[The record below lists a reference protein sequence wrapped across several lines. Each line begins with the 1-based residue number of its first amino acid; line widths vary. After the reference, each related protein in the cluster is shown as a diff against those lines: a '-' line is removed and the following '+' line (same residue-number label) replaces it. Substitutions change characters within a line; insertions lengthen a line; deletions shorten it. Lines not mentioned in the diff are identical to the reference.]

1 MRARERVCVCVSVT
15 LLCFDYMSKMN
26 ACVCV
31 CDTAL
36 FRLDKETG
44 CNV

>member
-1 MRARERVCVCVSVT
+1 MSKTRVCVCACV
-15 LLCFDYMSKMN
+15 
-26 ACVCV
+26 CVCV

-36 FRLDKETG
+36 FRLDIETG